1 MITRQQLVI
10 ERNGGPEVIRLIASP
25 LPPAG
30 PQEITV
36 KVVAAGVNFADIM
49 ARQGLY
55 PDAPPKP
62 MVVGYEVAG
71 DVIAVGA
78 GVDAAWVG
86 KRVVGLTRFGGYSSH
101 LNVPVNQLFE
111 IPASLSYHEAASIPV
126 AYGTAYALVVAL
138 GGLKRHETILIQ
150 NAGGGVGLAILDL
163 ARHIGATTIGT
174 ASPGKHAF
182 LKQRGLDH
190 AVDYNQPDW
199 ADQVLKLTDQRG
211 VALITDPLGG
221 ESWRKAGKLLRST
234 GRLGMFGISAA
245 ADSSFMGKLKLLKTA
260 IQMPLLHPVGLMNRN
275 HGAFGVNMGHLWHEP
290 EMIRMWME
298 EILQGVADG
307 WVRPHV
313 DKVFPFEQAGQAHAH
328 MEQRRNIGKV
338 LLAP

>member
-10 ERNGGPEVIRLIASP
+10 ERNGGPEVIRLITST

-30 PQEITV
+30 PQEMTV

-101 LNVPVNQLFE
+101 LNVPANQLFE

-126 AYGTAYALVVAL
+126 AYGTAYALVVAM

-182 LKQRGLDH
+182 LTQRGLDH

-199 ADQVLKLTDQRG
+199 AEEVLKLTDQRG

-313 DKVFPFEQAGQAHAH
+313 DKVFPFEHAGQAHAH